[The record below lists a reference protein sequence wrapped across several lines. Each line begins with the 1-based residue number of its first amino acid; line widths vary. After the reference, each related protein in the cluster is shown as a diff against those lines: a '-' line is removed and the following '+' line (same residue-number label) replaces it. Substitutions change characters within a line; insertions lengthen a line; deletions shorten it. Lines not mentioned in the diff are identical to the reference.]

1 MLALF
6 KKLLRNISQGK
17 GQFLAVV
24 AVVTIGIMVYVS
36 MSSSYYNL
44 TKAQEDFYR
53 EANFADY
60 YFMVVKA
67 PEQVVREVERV
78 KGVNRVTGRITLDLS
93 ILKEDNK
100 RATARIVTYSL
111 PMDNELNR
119 ILLDEGRM
127 FTERAVGSGIEIV
140 TNPGFKDANQIK
152 WGDNIAVIHDGKPV
166 YLTVVG
172 TANSPEFTYPIKD
185 LSDILPDHENFGI
198 FMLPQY
204 EAGQV
209 FNYEGQINQLLVEFT
224 SDANQSKAV
233 EEIKEILR
241 PYGLLTS
248 YPRDDQL
255 SHALLEAEFDSL
267 RSLITTLPLIFLFIA
282 AAIQFV
288 ILRRM
293 VRHQRAQVGV
303 LKALGYSNGQI
314 ILHYTSYALLVGFL
328 GALLGS
334 LSGWILSGILTD
346 YFLLYFSLP
355 GSTSGFNLQAI
366 VNGFL
371 LSMGV
376 GGVAGWSASRQIS
389 QIQPAESMRR
399 EPPKMGSKSIVEEWP
414 YLWRK
419 LGTDWK
425 ISLRNISRNKGRFT
439 LTTIGI
445 MFAVA
450 LLVISYFMNDAVD
463 YMMRSI
469 FHDQKYDLLIRVS
482 TPIKEGELSSIESI
496 DGVLK
501 VEPFLELPIRM
512 NFKGRSEEDVLI
524 AYNQHMTLK
533 RITDESGRELTIPS
547 EGILLS
553 HSLAKKLG
561 VSVGEDVEIETLL
574 PNGPT
579 HISRIKVVGISHQMI
594 GSANYAD
601 LEVANRLLEEKR
613 LISGAMLK
621 NEVGKTAL
629 VEEKLNDM
637 LNISSISSKEKELAN
652 FETNL
657 EVMIYTVSIMVLFA
671 MILGFAI
678 VYNASLMTF
687 VEREKELA
695 VLKVIGYSNKELAG
709 ILGKENLLQ
718 SILGIAIGL
727 PLGKYMAV
735 AFINSLDTDLYSFPV
750 IIYPLTYVL
759 SALSAVVF
767 IIIAHRLA
775 IRGIKRIDL
784 VEALKNVD

>member
-1 MLALF
+1 MSALF
-6 KKLLRNISQGK
+6 KKLLRNIRQGK

-36 MSSSYYNL
+36 MSSTYNNL

-53 EANFADY
+53 QANFADY

-67 PEQVVREVERV
+67 PHQVVKEVENI
-78 KGVNRVTGRITLDLS
+78 KGVKRATGRITLDLS

-119 ILLDEGRM
+119 LLLEEGRM
-127 FTERAVGSGIEIV
+127 FSERGTGSGIEIM
-140 TNPGFKDANQIK
+140 TNPGFKDANEIN
-152 WGDNIAVIHDGKPV
+152 WGDSIAVIYEGKPV

-172 TANSPEFTYPIKD
+172 TANSPEFVYPVKD
-185 LSDILPDHENFGI
+185 ITDIIPDHKNFGI

-224 SDANQSKAV
+224 PDAEFDQVIEN
-233 EEIKEILR
+233 IKELLK

-255 SHALLEAEFDSL
+255 SHAMLQAEFDSI
-267 RSLITTLPLIFLFIA
+267 RSLITTLPVIFLLIA
-282 AAIQFV
+282 AGIQFV

-293 VRHQRAQVGV
+293 VRHQRGQIGV
-303 LKALGYSNGQI
+303 LKALGYSNRHI
-314 ILHYTSYALLVGFL
+314 IFHYTSYALLVGFL

-334 LSGWILSGILTD
+334 LTGWMLSGLLTD
-346 YFLLYFSLP
+346 YFLLYFNMPS
-355 GSTSGFNLQAI
+355 SSSGFNLQAI
-366 VNGFL
+366 INGFL

-376 GGVAGWSASRQIS
+376 GGVAGWSASRQVAK
-389 QIQPAESMRR
+389 IQPAESMRR
-399 EPPKMGSKSIVEEWP
+399 EAPKMGRKSIVEEWP
-414 YLWRK
+414 YIWRK

-425 ISLRNISRNKGRFT
+425 ISLRNISRNRGRFA

-445 MFAVA
+445 TLAVS

-463 YMMRSI
+463 YMMKSI

-482 TPIKEGELSSIESI
+482 TPVKEGELSSIESI

-501 VEPFLELPIRM
+501 VEPFLEIPIRI
-512 NFKGRSEEDVLI
+512 NYKGKSEEDILI
-524 AYNQHMTLK
+524 AYHQDMTLK
-533 RITDESGRELTIPS
+533 RIADESGRELKIPS

-553 HSLAKKLG
+553 HTQANKLG
-561 VSVGEDVEIETLL
+561 VSVGEEVEIETLL
-574 PNGPT
+574 SNGPT
-579 HISRIKVVGISHQMI
+579 HIKTIKVAGINHQMI

-601 LEVANRLLEEKR
+601 LTVANRLLEEKS

-621 NEVGKTAL
+621 NEVGKTPL
-629 VEEKLNDM
+629 VEEKLNEM
-637 LNISSISSKEKELAN
+637 LNISSISSREKELAN
-652 FETNL
+652 FESNL
-657 EVMIYTVSIMVLFA
+657 DALVYTVTLMVLFA
-671 MILGFAI
+671 MILGLAI
-678 VYNASLMTF
+678 VYNASLISF

-695 VLKVIGYSNKELAG
+695 VLKVIGFSNKELAG

-718 SILGIAIGL
+718 SLIGIAVGL

-735 AFINSLDTDLYSFPV
+735 AFFNSLDTDLYSFPV
-750 IIYPLTYVL
+750 IIYPFTYVL